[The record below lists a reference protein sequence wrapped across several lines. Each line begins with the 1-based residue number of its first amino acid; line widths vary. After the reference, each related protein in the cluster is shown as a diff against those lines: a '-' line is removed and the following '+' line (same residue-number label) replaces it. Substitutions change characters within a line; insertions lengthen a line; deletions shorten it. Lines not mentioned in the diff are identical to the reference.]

1 MDRARASAIAQI
13 ERALR
18 ETLDDINDRVG
29 NGAGRSTVSELV
41 RHARALASLLDQAV
55 GRLESDEDA
64 ETARRAAGLLVG
76 HLRAVE
82 QRLAERALQ

>member
-18 ETLDDINDRVG
+18 DTLDEINDRVG

-41 RHARALASLLDQAV
+41 RHARELANLLDQAV
-55 GRLESDEDA
+55 GRLESDADA
-64 ETARRAAGLLVG
+64 ENARRAAGVLVG
-76 HLRAVE
+76 HLRAME
-82 QRLAERALQ
+82 QRLAERTLQ